1 MTTNA
6 QRDQNHVP
14 TIISPLDS
22 DGSTVVR
29 VKVNPTD
36 HGLKFNDDTTGSDN
50 GGNSLRDENHTP
62 VLMGISSDDGVTPVA
77 IYANSDGELLVD
89 SN

>member
-29 VKVNPTD
+29 VQVNPSN
-36 HGLKFNDDTTGSDN
+36 HGLKIDDDISGSDN
-50 GGNSLRDENHTP
+50 GGNSLRDENHTS
-62 VLMGISSDDGVTPVA
+62 VLMGISSVDGVTPVA
-77 IYANSDGELLVD
+77 IYADSDGKLLID